1 MPYKQNENHLQTIKI
16 VAVLSVLL
24 LSGCGTII
32 TVPIDPAPLS
42 KDKSTLVIY
51 HEQGFTDNFPVFL
64 DKKPLGNV
72 TSETPLKIQVEP
84 GPHEIYTQVPMNVID
99 EINNFVA
106 EKGKTHFFKIRLELG
121 MWVSNIWTEQTPQV
135 ACYKVRS
142 HRQKVDE

>member
-1 MPYKQNENHLQTIKI
+1 M
-16 VAVLSVLL
+16 
-24 LSGCGTII
+24 I

-42 KDKSTLVIY
+42 KDKSTLIIY

-64 DKKPLGNV
+64 DKKPLGKV

-84 GPHEIYTQVPMNVID
+84 GPHEIYTQVSMNVID
-99 EINNFVA
+99 EINSFVA

-135 ACYKVRS
+135 ASYKVRS
-142 HRQKVDE
+142 HRQKIDE